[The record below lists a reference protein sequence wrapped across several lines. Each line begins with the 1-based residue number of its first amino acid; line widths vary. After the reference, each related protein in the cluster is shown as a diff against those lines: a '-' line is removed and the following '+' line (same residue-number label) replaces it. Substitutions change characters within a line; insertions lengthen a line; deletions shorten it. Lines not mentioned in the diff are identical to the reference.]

1 MKQIY
6 LRRKGDAEVIAEYK
20 QMFAAET
27 LEELADDYNRQVKC
41 GIVGVHQQA
50 LYLIAMRQEFRER
63 FKDSPIHFQEY
74 ILSLYGPVE
83 VVDGKMII
91 RELPS

>member
-1 MKQIY
+1 MCTWS
-6 LRRKGDAEVIAEYK
+6 GDQSHEGGGDILGVG
-20 QMFAAET
+20 T
-27 LEELADDYNRQVKC
+27 NRTGADDYNRQVKC

-74 ILSLYGPVE
+74 ILSLSGPVE

-91 RELPS
+91 RGLPS